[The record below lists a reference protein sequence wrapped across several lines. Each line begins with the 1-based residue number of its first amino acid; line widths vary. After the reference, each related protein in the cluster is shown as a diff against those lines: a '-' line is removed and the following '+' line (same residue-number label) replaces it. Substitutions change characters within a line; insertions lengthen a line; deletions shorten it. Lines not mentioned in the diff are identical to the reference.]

1 MYIHIILILMK
12 LPLTIVKITKKFMKN
27 ESTNQTQT
35 DTPLCIYIC
44 ILYM

>member
-1 MYIHIILILMK
+1 MLILMK
-12 LPLTIVKITKKFMKN
+12 LPLTIVRITKKLMIK
-27 ESTNQTQT
+27 ESPKLTQT